1 MSTIGGQCCCSQ
13 HSGLH
18 KHDQR
23 TTRLAVLAP
32 YRACVLALLLTL
44 ETLRTKQLPAR
55 STKQI
60 NWRQPRIKHGEVTNA
75 HAGECN
81 LDVNRRG
88 HLLVSPAGE
97 DGTIAPPGRCT
108 NRRYSFFHDTRHRC
122 TRLICPKKRPRGAS
136 HQLCL
141 HPDAVPDDKLPD
153 LVSPTRLIL
162 PKAVIRTAPSRHA
175 YTSLLSRSLV
185 SGPGPRLYDDP
196 KTFPRLLQ
204 CHLTSLLHASL

>member
-1 MSTIGGQCCCSQ
+1 MAGRVVVPSTPGCISTTSALRDLLCLC
-13 HSGLH
+13 
-18 KHDQR
+18 R
-23 TTRLAVLAP
+23 TE
-32 YRACVLALLLTL
+32 RARPLALPLTL
-44 ETLRTKQLPAR
+44 ETLRTKTTSCTIDKTQN
-55 STKQI
+55 
-60 NWRQPRIKHGEVTNA
+60 NWRQPRIKHGEITNA

-108 NRRYSFFHDTRHRC
+108 NRRCSFFHDTRHRC

-141 HPDAVPDDKLPD
+141 NPDAVPDDKLPD
-153 LVSPTRLIL
+153 LVSPASLIV
-162 PKAVIRTAPSRHA
+162 PKAVIRTAPTRHA

-185 SGPGPRLYDDP
+185 RAQALSLP
-196 KTFPRLLQ
+196 KTFPRLSQ
-204 CHLTSLLHASL
+204 CHLTFLLHASL